1 MNTDIIKEQARA
13 FASSFIKQGYKPQSL
28 HHYTSA
34 EGEWLYSR
42 MRLNHPEKTKIIRP
56 FYQENGNFILG
67 EPKFQ
72 GKKPL
77 YQLPLIK
84 DADTVFWVEGEKKV
98 DVLVGLGLVAT
109 RTSPRCHCI

>member
-42 MRLNHPEKTKIIRP
+42 M
-56 FYQENGNFILG
+56 
-67 EPKFQ
+67 
-72 GKKPL
+72 
-77 YQLPLIK
+77 
-84 DADTVFWVEGEKKV
+84 
-98 DVLVGLGLVAT
+98 
-109 RTSPRCHCI
+109 